1 MEVAPSLESL
11 SEFLHEAD
19 KNGRPVYLNQGG
31 PSILKTE
38 FPATYAMV
46 TDPTLFEE
54 IADLPGIEEML
65 DRKVYRYKSGAIAG
79 KDLKQ
84 YGTNPEFNRAFIY

>member
-1 MEVAPSLESL
+1 
-11 SEFLHEAD
+11 
-19 KNGRPVYLNQGG
+19 
-31 PSILKTE
+31 
-38 FPATYAMV
+38 MV